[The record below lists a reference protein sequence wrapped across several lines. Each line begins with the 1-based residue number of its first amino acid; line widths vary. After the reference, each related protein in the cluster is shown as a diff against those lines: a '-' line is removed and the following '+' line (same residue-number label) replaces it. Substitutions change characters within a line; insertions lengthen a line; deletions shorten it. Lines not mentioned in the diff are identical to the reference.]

1 MILEVV
7 QCDYC
12 KTNHP
17 MNDNM
22 VPEEW
27 LRFDGRHYCT
37 RSCFHADEV
46 GA

>member
-1 MILEVV
+1 VIIEVV

-12 KTNHP
+12 NTKQP
-17 MNDNM
+17 MHGGM

-37 RSCFHADEV
+37 RSCFTADELV
-46 GA
+46 A